1 LLKKFGL
8 KNYYVTKKIVLK
20 YKLINNIPIKNNF
33 YKKEIKNKAIKLY
46 LAGFKQKEIAKILN
60 VKSFYTVKEWIKVY
74 RFKIS
79 GNMIY
84 MDNKE
89 FESYF
94 DEKTNKLDFDK
105 IPKDKLKDV
114 VEELEFQKNCNDQI
128 KKELGLDN

>member
-1 LLKKFGL
+1 MLKKFGL